1 MYVPITTGIYYTYEH
16 WYMAEVWVLYLWGI
30 QVLAVQRMAETL

>member
-1 MYVPITTGIYYTYEH
+1 MHTYRHANCYTYEY
-16 WYMAEVWVLYLWGI
+16 WYMAEVWILHLYSI